1 MEDKLNF
8 FVTIIK
14 STGEIIIQEGNV
26 ISIKIPKNW
35 QKPDSNIDNPAL
47 WVSHLPS
54 NSIGISFVS
63 LYPSELIIKKH
74 ENTYRGKLEPNGS
87 NDKEEFY
94 RCDLLKEKNQEV
106 QEQTNWGAIIFFSI
120 VAFLVLGAIT
130 SKNI

>member
-14 STGEIIIQEGNV
+14 STGEIIIQEGNI

-87 NDKEEFY
+87 NDREEFY
-94 RCDLLKEKNQEV
+94 RCELEKEII
-106 QEQTNWGAIIFFSI
+106 QEQGQTNLTTILPFLIITFLI
-120 VAFLVLGAIT
+120 VAFIFSQT
-130 SKNI
+130 

>member
-14 STGEIIIQEGNV
+14 STGEIIIQEGNI
-26 ISIKIPKNW
+26 ISIKIPKSW

-87 NDKEEFY
+87 NDREEFY
-94 RCDLLKEKNQEV
+94 RCELEKEIIQEQ
-106 QEQTNWGAIIFFSI
+106 QEQTNWTTMLPFLII
-120 VAFLVLGAIT
+120 AFLVVIFIASRT
-130 SKNI
+130 